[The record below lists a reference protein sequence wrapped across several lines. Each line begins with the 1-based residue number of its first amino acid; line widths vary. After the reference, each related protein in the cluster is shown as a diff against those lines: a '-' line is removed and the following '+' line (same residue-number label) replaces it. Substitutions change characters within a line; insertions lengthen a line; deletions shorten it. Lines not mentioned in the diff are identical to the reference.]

1 MADAEPPGG
10 SGHSPDGGAGEAEH
24 AKPVVTRR
32 DFLAGAGIGVA
43 ATAVVAGGI
52 AVATR
57 SQTAPVAQTV
67 QTAPGGPAVAVPP
80 APAAAPPA
88 QQQPAAQPAAPV
100 QSQAQP
106 QVQVPGQLPRS
117 MRRVTLDL
125 DGVPRDVTVDVRE
138 SLWTTMSRQLGVSG
152 TNLGCDRAQ
161 CGACTVTVNGRAVNA
176 CTVLT
181 SRLGRGQKILTVEG
195 IRLGPGIEGLH
206 PIQRAFWEQ
215 GGYQCGICTRGFI
228 MSTYAL
234 LQENPTPTND
244 DIREALGGNICRCG
258 EYPKIY
264 TAVHVAADAMR
275 NPAAAKP
282 AVVGPASARTA
293 PLSSKQFE
301 FVTQLGS
308 PEFISDVNTELRKT
322 QGISGVTGND
332 TRATVTYDEAVINED
347 QIRKA
352 FADAGYPVK

>member
-1 MADAEPPGG
+1 MADAGPPAG
-10 SGHSPDGGAGEAEH
+10 SGPEPDRGDAEH
-24 AKPVVTRR
+24 ARPVVTRR

-43 ATAVVAGGI
+43 GTAVVGGI
-52 AVATR
+52 ALAVRPQAV
-57 SQTAPVAQTV
+57 PQTV

-80 APAAAPPA
+80 APAVGQPA
-88 QQQPAAQPAAPV
+88 QV
-100 QSQAQP
+100 QTQAQATP
-106 QVQVPGQLPRS
+106 QAVLRAKEQLPRT

-125 DGVPRDVTVDVRE
+125 DGAPREVTVDVRE
-138 SLWTTMSRQLGVSG
+138 SLWTTMSRQLGISG
-152 TNLGCDRAQ
+152 ANLGCDRAQ
-161 CGACTVTVNGRAVNA
+161 CGACTVVVNGRAVNG

-181 SRLGRGQKILTVEG
+181 ARLGRGQKILTVEG

-206 PIQRAFWEQ
+206 PVQRAFWEQ

-234 LQENPTPTND
+234 LQTNTSPTNPQ
-244 DIREALGGNICRCG
+244 IREALAGNICRCG

-264 TAVHVAADAMR
+264 DSVQAAAAAMR
-275 NPAAAKP
+275 TPPAQQQ
-282 AVVGPASARTA
+282 VVIGPPPPRTT
-293 PLSSKQFE
+293 PLATKQFQ

-308 PEFISDVNTELRKT
+308 PEFISDVNTELSKT
-322 QGISGVTGND
+322 QGINGVTGND
-332 TRATVTYDEAVINED
+332 TSATVTYDDAVINED